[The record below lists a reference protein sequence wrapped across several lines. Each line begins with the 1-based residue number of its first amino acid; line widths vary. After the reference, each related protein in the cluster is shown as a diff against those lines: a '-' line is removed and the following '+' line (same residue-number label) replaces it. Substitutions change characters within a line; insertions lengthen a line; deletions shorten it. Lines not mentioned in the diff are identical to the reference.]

1 MPSKKTPVPKK
12 AKTSTSAG
20 SVAAKKSAQL
30 SKKTLVKAAKPVVE
44 KSAAKS
50 AAKSL
55 EKSGKPQS
63 DPLST
68 VAKEMLGQMK
78 SSKLALPT
86 TLSKA
91 KNTDGAIPNAALLK
105 TTPVIAN
112 KNLKENLAKRPA
124 ATLQS
129 SLRIFQIYYEPWQR
143 ELLDPNFIPLD
154 NSKDRSE
161 LLEFGVF
168 ERLAQSDYV
177 KGATLWGALSWR
189 FTEKTGMS
197 GDDWVKNITS
207 HPGYDIYYCDP
218 NPQNE
223 ALFHNLWMQGETSHP
238 QFLAICKAVFQVVG
252 LPVEELTSILP
263 SERYSTTNCFVA
275 TPQFWA
281 AYLTW
286 VKKVLT
292 LANKKLPPKV
302 RDLLHSVHAD
312 DRGLHKGATY
322 IPFIVERLFPVFMKT
337 AGKGMKGY
345 KIALPEREKD
355 LNVHLKLLR
364 EMKDL
369 AHKTNSAWLAA
380 CWANYRNLYLTQVQK
395 KDWCAKYLAA
405 LNPPEIKF
413 S

>member
-1 MPSKKTPVPKK
+1 MTTKKPPKK
-12 AKTSTSAG
+12 SPAVSKTKTVSTVGLTAATKSTKPVKKVPVKSPNITVAKP
-20 SVAAKKSAQL
+20 AAKK
-30 SKKTLVKAAKPVVE
+30 T
-44 KSAAKS
+44 KSAKENASQSIDTVGAKKILSSSDSSSKSLASDTALTKS
-50 AAKSL
+50 APIGT
-55 EKSGKPQS
+55 EK
-63 DPLST
+63 
-68 VAKEMLGQMK
+68 A
-78 SSKLALPT
+78 
-86 TLSKA
+86 
-91 KNTDGAIPNAALLK
+91 
-105 TTPVIAN
+105 
-112 KNLKENLAKRPA
+112 LKEKLNKRPA
-124 ATLQS
+124 ASLQS

-168 ERLAQSDYV
+168 ERLARSDYV
-177 KGATLWGALSWR
+177 KGASLWGALSWR
-189 FTEKTGMS
+189 FSEKTGMS

-252 LPVEELTSILP
+252 LPVEELTSVLP
-263 SERYSTTNCFVA
+263 SERYSSTNCFVA
-275 TPQFWA
+275 TPKFWA

-292 LANKKLPPKV
+292 LADKKLPPKV

-337 AGKGMKGY
+337 AGKDMKGY

-395 KDWCAKYLAA
+395 KEWCVKYLAA